1 MIIHNN
7 MENLADTGFLLSL
20 YSTTYGGYLQ
30 ASPLLSLKYCSS
42 SVYVVKAVITL
53 NIIYL
58 FPHTAFAG
66 RQGSSATSSQEPGQG
81 IVCRQVAA
89 VILLSTHQLTI
100 TITHSTYSAR
110 RHSKPVAS
118 VHARAVAKIRWLE
131 ACKGNNN
138 KETTLVATLHTTHVI
153 QYHIV

>member
-1 MIIHNN
+1 
-7 MENLADTGFLLSL
+7 MENLADTGFIITLLNNL
-20 YSTTYGGYLQ
+20 QWLYLQ

-110 RHSKPVAS
+110 SHSKPVAS
-118 VHARAVAKIRWLE
+118 AVAKIRWLE

-138 KETTLVATLHTTHVI
+138 KETTLVATLHTTA
-153 QYHIV
+153 

>member
-1 MIIHNN
+1 MFPHHETEIKLLFSEASSLIIIHQGVYTIWKTWQT
-7 MENLADTGFLLSL
+7 LGLLSL

-118 VHARAVAKIRWLE
+118 GPCR
-131 ACKGNNN
+131 GQN
-138 KETTLVATLHTTHVI
+138 
-153 QYHIV
+153 

>member
-1 MIIHNN
+1 
-7 MENLADTGFLLSL
+7 MENLADTGFIITFH
-20 YSTTYGGYLQ
+20 STTHGGYLQ

-110 RHSKPVAS
+110 LRGIVNPSPV
-118 VHARAVAKIRWLE
+118 VRAVAKIRWLE

-138 KETTLVATLHTTHVI
+138 KETTLVATLHTTA
-153 QYHIV
+153 